1 MMMMWY
7 YSNHLILTSIK
18 VYFTDRAN
26 YKGIKSEYVDDVPIP
41 APVKKDKPVSAPV
54 KKKIVGKTTVVKKTS
69 KQYYNN

>member
-1 MMMMWY
+1 MWY
-7 YSNHLILTSIK
+7 YSKSFDFDKSIK

-54 KKKIVGKTTVVKKTS
+54 KKKIVGKTTVVKKL
-69 KQYYNN
+69 KRILQ